1 MNNRNVILSADS
13 TCDLG
18 EELKARYDVHY
29 YPFHIILEGKQYQ
42 DNVDIQVDQIY
53 QAYYD
58 RKALPQTAAINVGSM
73 WTTSAPLWRPALTSS
88 TSAWA
93 GPFPAPRKTAS
104 WPPKSRSWRA
114 TCSPLT
120 AAACPRALPC
130 RCLKP
135 GSASGPGC
143 PPGKSPKRCRPL
155 CPTATPALSWTPWS
169 L

>member
-58 RKALPQTAAINVGSM
+58 RKALPQTAAINVGEYVDYF
-73 WTTSAPLWRPALTSS
+73 RP
-88 TSAWA
+88 
-93 GPFPAPRKTAS
+93 FVE
-104 WPPKSRSWRA
+104 
-114 TCSPLT
+114 
-120 AAACPRALPC
+120 
-130 RCLKP
+130 
-135 GSASGPGC
+135 
-143 PPGKSPKRCRPL
+143 
-155 CPTATPALSWTPWS
+155 LS
-169 L
+169 LIHI